1 MAAAIARLARAIV
14 LRTLARVRSRFA
26 ERLGALTGAATG
38 RGGAAGP
45 RRGCQGEGRV
55 SGAETVQ
62 LVAGLG
68 LGSLIWMEN
77 DFPDGL
83 GALTKR

>member
-1 MAAAIARLARAIV
+1 MEIARLARAIV

-45 RRGCQGEGRV
+45 RWAGQGEGRV
-55 SGAETVQ
+55 SGAETVR

-68 LGSLIWMEN
+68 LGSLIWVVN
-77 DFPDGL
+77 DLPGGL